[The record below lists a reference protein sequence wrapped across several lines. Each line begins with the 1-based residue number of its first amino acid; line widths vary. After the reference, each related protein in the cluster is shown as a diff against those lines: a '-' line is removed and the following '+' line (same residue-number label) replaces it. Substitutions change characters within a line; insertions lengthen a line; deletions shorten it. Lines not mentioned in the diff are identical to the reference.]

1 MPCLAASADVDHPK
15 SPKPPPRIGF
25 STMLCQAKFM
35 PTTQQCRGPTQISP
49 RNIPQKSALGNPDK
63 PGAGSR
69 IGDGRRSAAFS
80 ATKPLAARPTTA
92 TCKAPCSDKA
102 ERGRLKFVETQ
113 VVIDAIDRAIAGEE
127 TGPAPS

>member
-49 RNIPQKSALGNPDK
+49 RNIPQKSVLGNPDK

-80 ATKPLAARPTTA
+80 ATKPGGTADDHGLQSPLQRQGRTGAA
-92 TCKAPCSDKA
+92 
-102 ERGRLKFVETQ
+102 Q
-113 VVIDAIDRAIAGEE
+113 
-127 TGPAPS
+127 